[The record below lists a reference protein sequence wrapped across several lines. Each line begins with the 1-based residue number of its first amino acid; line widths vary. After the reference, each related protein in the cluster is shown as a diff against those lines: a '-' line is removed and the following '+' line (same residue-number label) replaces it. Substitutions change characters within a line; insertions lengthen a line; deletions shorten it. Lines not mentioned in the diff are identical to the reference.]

1 MATTFKTF
9 LNDDTVT
16 SRTLLHEAIP
26 ITGSIPWGTYPE
38 PALAG
43 SNIKEYTHGMFQ
55 SVYDYPYLS
64 SSANHIFDLTVGVSA
79 NSSLV
84 VANQL
89 AKKRN
94 IYNQMAQVLVG
105 YDATG
110 TIQRFDQDGDLATGG
125 IKYDELIFI
134 NFARLL
140 GKDEIKKGTF
150 QITVDTT
157 PTYSILPAPWPYG
170 AVPVGPTDG
179 QLIIGDQGSAG
190 VVFPLISWPSAETD
204 YRVNSPAGEYGILRV
219 QTIWD
224 TAAVAFAAG
233 ADYLGANPCWEPACG
248 LIFYQAGVVAL
259 SKDIF
264 RDYVVPVPCPPLPGD
279 LVPEANRGKNSAQP
293 DGTNTGMGGGSGIDT
308 VLALN
313 DIDFLASAFRNR
325 IHEICFNNTTE
336 LNSTIYFCRVNH
348 NDFNYSSNPTYLHD
362 SKIRVKSREGD
373 APISYITTVGLYS
386 ADNELLA
393 VAKVSEPLRKDP
405 TIQKLIRHLYCRFVQ
420 NGCRAL

>member
-26 ITGSIPWGTYPE
+26 ITGSIPWGTYPI
-38 PALAG
+38 AGAAG

-64 SSANHIFDLTVGVSA
+64 SSANHIFDLTIGVSA

-84 VANQL
+84 VTNQL

-110 TIQRFDQDGDLATGG
+110 AIQRFDQDGDLIAGG
-125 IKYDELIFI
+125 VKYDDLIFI

-157 PTYSILPAPWPYG
+157 PAFCGGTYGACVPYAVWPYNNP
-170 AVPVGPTDG
+170 AANLATDG
-179 QLIIGDQGSAG
+179 QLIIGDQGSPGTTPAG
-190 VVFPLISWPSAETD
+190 ILVEWPSAETD

-224 TAAVAFAAG
+224 PAGPGPYVGG
-233 ADYLGANPCWEPACG
+233 ADYLGLNPCWEPACG

-264 RDYVVPVPCPPLPGD
+264 RAYVSPGAPPCPDPIL
-279 LVPEANRGKNSAQP
+279 EANRGKNDALV
-293 DGTNTGMGGGSGIDT
+293 DTDMGALGVFID
-308 VLALN
+308 VALAVN
-313 DIDFLASAFRNR
+313 DIDYLCTAFRNR

-348 NDFNYSSNPTYLHD
+348 NDFNYSSNPTYLHN
-362 SKIRVKSREGD
+362 SKIRVKSRTTD

-405 TIQKLIRHLYCRFVQ
+405 TNDITLRVRLDY
-420 NGCRAL
+420 